1 MGGRLLERLQKRV
14 ERSGREHVHF
24 IDQIN
29 FVTALGWRI
38 TNIVAQLAHI
48 FDAVV
53 AGAVDLDDVETV
65 AGGNLAAVVAHAA
78 RRDSRFFH
86 TIERLRENAGG
97 RCFADAA
104 GPDKKIRMRKPVLR
118 DRIFQR
124 TRDMRLPDEVVERL
138 RPIFSS
144 EDFVTHARNL
154 NALRRSRK

>member
-1 MGGRLLERLQKRV
+1 
-14 ERSGREHVHF
+14 
-24 IDQIN
+24 
-29 FVTALGWRI
+29 
-38 TNIVAQLAHI
+38 LAHI

-78 RRDSRFFH
+78 RRDSRSFH
-86 TIERLRENAGG
+86 AIERLCQNAGG

-124 TRDMRLPDEVVERL
+124 ARDMGLADKIVKSL
-138 RPIFSS
+138 RPVFSS
-144 EDFVTHARNL
+144 EDFVTHTLNL